1 MLWNFPIGEF
11 AEYLQV
17 ANRSCKI
24 QKYQKMP
31 ELSRIFDFSD
41 LKLPRKI
48 KFQSEIRSERT
59 QKKSNLR
66 SEIAHPRSII
76 QALFNISQPIS
87 DLKCRSEK
95 IISDLN

>member
-41 LKLPRKI
+41 LKL
-48 KFQSEIRSERT
+48 
-59 QKKSNLR
+59 
-66 SEIAHPRSII
+66 AHPRSII